1 MNTEKQLPSGIDDFA
16 ASSGACYRN
25 THTISFVFR
34 FLPVKPHE
42 KSGSCR

>member
-16 ASSGACYRN
+16 ANKGAGYQNCHAASSA
-25 THTISFVFR
+25 FR
-34 FLPVKPHE
+34 FLPETPHE